1 LARQAGRIRVPLGF
15 YSNLFVAYSF
25 FLGFTAVDLKIPY
38 NPAFCLFVSIIR
50 FFTPLADVFL
60 LALILYL

>member
-25 FLGFTAVDLKIPY
+25 F
-38 NPAFCLFVSIIR
+38 
-50 FFTPLADVFL
+50 
-60 LALILYL
+60 